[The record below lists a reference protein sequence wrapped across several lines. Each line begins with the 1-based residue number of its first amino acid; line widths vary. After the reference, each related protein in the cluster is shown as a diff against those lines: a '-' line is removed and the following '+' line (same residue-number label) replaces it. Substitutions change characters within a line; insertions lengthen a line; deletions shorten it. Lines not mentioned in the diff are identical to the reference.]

1 MYGSHCI
8 KHWASTQTTIALS
21 SGEAELNGL
30 CKGASMALGLRSVAD
45 DLGVKYDLTI
55 QADAT
60 AAIGMA
66 RRGGIGK
73 VRHLDVS
80 LLWIQSAV
88 RRKAFVLQKVLG
100 TENIADALTKYLD
113 RPDLDKHICGM
124 YLMPETCRAV
134 SAPML

>member
-1 MYGSHCI
+1 
-8 KHWASTQTTIALS
+8 
-21 SGEAELNGL
+21 
-30 CKGASMALGLRSVAD
+30 MALGLRSVAD
-45 DLGVKYDLTI
+45 DLGVKYDIII

-88 RRKAFVLQKVLG
+88 RRKAFVLQQVLG

-113 RPDLDKHICGM
+113 RPDLDKHIRGM
-124 YLMPETCRAV
+124 YLIQKLAEQ
-134 SAPML
+134 SAPPCFEWEDANTVAFALLLVICGVGLLLWLSVLVCVGRL

>member
-1 MYGSHCI
+1 MYGTHLI
-8 KHWASTQTTIALS
+8 KHWSSTQTTLALS
-21 SGEAELNGL
+21 SGEAELGGL

-45 DLGVKYDLTI
+45 DLGITYDLTL

-80 LLWIQSAV
+80 LLWIQAAI
-88 RRKAFVLQKVLG
+88 RRKQFILRKVLG

-113 RPDLDKHICGM
+113 RPDLEKHTANM
-124 YLMPETCRAV
+124 HVVSETGRAS
-134 SAPML
+134 SAPAL